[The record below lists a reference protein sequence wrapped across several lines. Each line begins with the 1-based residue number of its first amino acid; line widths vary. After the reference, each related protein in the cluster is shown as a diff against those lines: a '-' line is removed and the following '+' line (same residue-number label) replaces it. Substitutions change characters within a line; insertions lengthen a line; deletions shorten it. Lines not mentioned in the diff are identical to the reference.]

1 MFHYSRTTPASCA
14 EQRRRTTR
22 SELLLARAGA
32 AFAAPLHAQ
41 RVRDS
46 GRTRVV
52 RRLSE
57 SPARVARLARTVAL
71 LGLLSWATAGCVS
84 AKPKSHTIAIR
95 DFQYVPDSVIAQVG
109 DTLVWTNDDIVPH
122 TATVKT
128 EELDTGSIESKQAWR
143 FVATRPGTY
152 RYRCAFHPDMQ
163 GMLIVR

>member
-109 DTLVWTNDDIVPH
+109 DTLVWTNEDIVPH
-122 TATVKT
+122 TATAKGKD
-128 EELDTGSIESKQAWR
+128 LDSRTLEPKQSWR
-143 FVATRPGTY
+143 FVAVRPGTY
-152 RYRCAFHPDMQ
+152 TYVCAFHPTMR
-163 GMLIVR
+163 GTLVVR